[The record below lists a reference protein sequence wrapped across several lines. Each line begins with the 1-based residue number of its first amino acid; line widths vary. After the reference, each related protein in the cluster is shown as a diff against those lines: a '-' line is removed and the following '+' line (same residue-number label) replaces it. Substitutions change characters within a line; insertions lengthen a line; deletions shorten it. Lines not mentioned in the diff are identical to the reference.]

1 MEMKVNQTETAN
13 REPGLGCPRCGT
25 FIRTSITQL
34 LTIRSLR
41 CPHCLLELK
50 LDRQA
55 STEALGILQK
65 VQAAQERVQNASKFN
80 R

>member
-1 MEMKVNQTETAN
+1 MEMKVNQTPQTD

-25 FIRTSITQL
+25 FIRTTIAEL
-34 LTIRSLR
+34 LTTRSLR
-41 CPHCLLELK
+41 CPRCLLELK

-55 STEALGILQK
+55 SGEALGVLKK
-65 VQAAQERVQNASKFN
+65 VQDAQEKVQKASKFN